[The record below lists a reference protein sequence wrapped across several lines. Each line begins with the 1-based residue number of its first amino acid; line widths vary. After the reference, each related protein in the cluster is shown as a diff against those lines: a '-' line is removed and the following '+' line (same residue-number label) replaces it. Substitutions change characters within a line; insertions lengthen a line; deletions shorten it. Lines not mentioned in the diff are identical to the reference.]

1 MATVKDYK
9 QLNGLA
15 LAYMGDS
22 VYERH
27 IRELLLAEGK
37 TKPNHLHKTATQYVS
52 AKAQAYILQAMYAQ
66 GFLTEEEDR
75 IAKRGRNAKSN
86 SVPKNTDLQTYSLS
100 SAFEAVIGYLYLG
113 GETERL
119 TEWLNLATEIIKVK

>member
-37 TKPNHLHKTATQYVS
+37 TKPNQLHKTATQYVS
-52 AKAQAYILQAMYAQ
+52 AKAQAYILQAMYAKA
-66 GFLTEEEDR
+66 FLTEEEDR

-113 GETERL
+113 GESERL
-119 TEWLNLATEIIKVK
+119 NEWLDLATEIIKAK